1 MSDFDILVYNIYLL
15 AIFTILVKTKTIT
28 QIYRLFKLLNVALFI
43 YLIVIIVQ
51 DNIPLIDVLIKGVP
65 LILLIGIIIQT
76 EVILLLNKL
85 GLKKNSLFSNT
96 LEDNIKIEL
105 IKSIDHLSGKK
116 IGALITF
123 EKHTSMDEYIGNAFK
138 IDAPLNSELLSSIF
152 YPNTPLHDG
161 AVIIRRNK
169 IVCAG
174 AYYPPTERL
183 DIPKQ
188 LGSRHRAA
196 IGISEISD
204 SLTII
209 VSEETGNISISI
221 DGYLDLDISK
231 ESLLLYLEKHLQ
243 KKQTLL
249 ERLLH
254 RKPKEE
260 LLELHQR
267 CGFSDALG
275 LMDFL
280 DMNTPHFQ
288 ITNWISLS
296 NLSLMWKNI
305 PSALTKN

>member
-1 MSDFDILVYNIYLL
+1 MNMSNFDILVYNIYLL

-43 YLIVIIVQ
+43 YLIVVIVQ
-51 DNIPLIDVLIKGVP
+51 DNVPLIDILIKGIP
-65 LILLIGIIIQT
+65 LILLIGIIVQT
-76 EVILLLNKL
+76 EVLLILAKL
-85 GLKKNSLFSNT
+85 GLKRNSLFSNT

-123 EKHTSMDEYIGNAFK
+123 EKNTSMDEYISNAFK
-138 IDAPLNSELLSSIF
+138 IEAPLNSELLSSIF

-209 VSEETGNISISI
+209 VREESGNISVSV

-243 KKQTLL
+243 
-249 ERLLH
+249 
-254 RKPKEE
+254 
-260 LLELHQR
+260 
-267 CGFSDALG
+267 
-275 LMDFL
+275 
-280 DMNTPHFQ
+280 N
-288 ITNWISLS
+288 
-296 NLSLMWKNI
+296 
-305 PSALTKN
+305 

>member
-1 MSDFDILVYNIYLL
+1 MSNFDILVYNIYLL
-15 AIFTILVKTKTIT
+15 AIFTVLVKTKTIT

-51 DNIPLIDVLIKGVP
+51 DNVSLIDVLIKGVP
-65 LILLIGIIIQT
+65 LILLIEIIVQT

-85 GLKKNSLFSNT
+85 GLKKNPLFSNT

-123 EKHTSMDEYIGNAFK
+123 EKNTSMDEYIVNAFK

-161 AVIIRRNK
+161 AVVIRRNK

-243 KKQTLL
+243 K
-249 ERLLH
+249 
-254 RKPKEE
+254 
-260 LLELHQR
+260 
-267 CGFSDALG
+267 
-275 LMDFL
+275 
-280 DMNTPHFQ
+280 
-288 ITNWISLS
+288 
-296 NLSLMWKNI
+296 
-305 PSALTKN
+305 

>member
-1 MSDFDILVYNIYLL
+1 MSNFDLLVINIYLL

-28 QIYRLFKLLNVALFI
+28 QVYRLLKLLNVSLFI
-43 YLIVIIVQ
+43 YLIIVIFQENVTFPHAFIAVPILLLVGIIV
-51 DNIPLIDVLIKGVP
+51 
-65 LILLIGIIIQT
+65 QT
-76 EVILLLNKL
+76 EVILILNKL
-85 GLKKNSLFSNT
+85 GIKRRSLFNNS

-123 EKHTSMDEYIGNAFK
+123 EKNTSMDEFIENAFK
-138 IDAPLNSELLSSIF
+138 VGATLNSELLSSIF
-152 YPNTPLHDG
+152 YPSTPLHDG
-161 AVIIRRNK
+161 AVIIRKNQ

-209 VSEETGNISISI
+209 VSEETGNISVSV

-243 KKQTLL
+243 
-249 ERLLH
+249 
-254 RKPKEE
+254 
-260 LLELHQR
+260 
-267 CGFSDALG
+267 
-275 LMDFL
+275 
-280 DMNTPHFQ
+280 N
-288 ITNWISLS
+288 
-296 NLSLMWKNI
+296 
-305 PSALTKN
+305 

>member
-1 MSDFDILVYNIYLL
+1 MSMSNFDILVYNIYLL

-43 YLIVIIVQ
+43 YLIVVIVQ
-51 DNIPLIDVLIKGVP
+51 DNVPLIDILIKGIP
-65 LILLIGIIIQT
+65 LILLIGIIVQT
-76 EVILLLNKL
+76 EVLLILAKL
-85 GLKKNSLFSNT
+85 GLKRNSLFSNT

-123 EKHTSMDEYIGNAFK
+123 EKNTSMDEYISNAFK
-138 IDAPLNSELLSSIF
+138 IEAPLNSELLSSIF

-209 VSEETGNISISI
+209 VSEESGNISVSV

-243 KKQTLL
+243 
-249 ERLLH
+249 
-254 RKPKEE
+254 
-260 LLELHQR
+260 
-267 CGFSDALG
+267 
-275 LMDFL
+275 
-280 DMNTPHFQ
+280 N
-288 ITNWISLS
+288 
-296 NLSLMWKNI
+296 
-305 PSALTKN
+305 

>member
-1 MSDFDILVYNIYLL
+1 MKRSGIMSDFDILVYNIYLL

-123 EKHTSMDEYIGNAFK
+123 EKNTSMDEYIGNAFK
-138 IDAPLNSELLSSIF
+138 IGAPLNSELLSSIF

-243 KKQTLL
+243 
-249 ERLLH
+249 
-254 RKPKEE
+254 
-260 LLELHQR
+260 
-267 CGFSDALG
+267 
-275 LMDFL
+275 
-280 DMNTPHFQ
+280 N
-288 ITNWISLS
+288 
-296 NLSLMWKNI
+296 
-305 PSALTKN
+305 

>member
-1 MSDFDILVYNIYLL
+1 MGTAISSFDILVVNIYLL
-15 AIFTILVKTKTIT
+15 AIFTILVKTKTII
-28 QIYRLFKLLNVALFI
+28 QIYRLFKFLNVSLFI
-43 YLIVIIVQ
+43 YLIFIIIQ
-51 DNIPLIDVLIKGVP
+51 DNVALLDVLIKGIP
-65 LILLIGIIIQT
+65 LLLLIGTIVQT
-76 EVILLLNKL
+76 EVILILNKL

-123 EKHTSMDEYIGNAFK
+123 EKNTSMDEFINNAFR
-138 IDAPLNSELLSSIF
+138 IGAPLNSELLSSIF

-161 AVIIRRNK
+161 AVIIRRNN

-209 VSEETGNISISI
+209 VSEETGNISISV

-243 KKQTLL
+243 
-249 ERLLH
+249 
-254 RKPKEE
+254 
-260 LLELHQR
+260 
-267 CGFSDALG
+267 
-275 LMDFL
+275 
-280 DMNTPHFQ
+280 N
-288 ITNWISLS
+288 
-296 NLSLMWKNI
+296 
-305 PSALTKN
+305 

>member
-1 MSDFDILVYNIYLL
+1 MSNFDILVYNIYLL
-15 AIFTILVKTKTIT
+15 SIFTLLIKTKTVI

-43 YLIVIIVQ
+43 YLIVIVFQ
-51 DNIPLIDVLIKGVP
+51 DSVHVIDILIKGIP
-65 LILLIGIIIQT
+65 LLLLIGVIVQS
-76 EVILLLNKL
+76 EVLLILSKL
-85 GLKKNSLFSNT
+85 GLKRNSLFSNT

-123 EKHTSMDEYIGNAFK
+123 EKNTSMDEYISSAFK
-138 IDAPLNSELLSSIF
+138 IMAPLNSELLSSIF

-161 AVIIRRNK
+161 AVIIRKNQ

-183 DIPKQ
+183 DVPKQ

-209 VSEETGNISISI
+209 VSEESGNISVSV

-243 KKQTLL
+243 
-249 ERLLH
+249 
-254 RKPKEE
+254 
-260 LLELHQR
+260 
-267 CGFSDALG
+267 
-275 LMDFL
+275 
-280 DMNTPHFQ
+280 N
-288 ITNWISLS
+288 
-296 NLSLMWKNI
+296 
-305 PSALTKN
+305 

>member
-1 MSDFDILVYNIYLL
+1 MSNFDILVFNIYLL
-15 AIFTILVKTKTIT
+15 AIFTILVKTKTST
-28 QIYRLFKLLNVALFI
+28 QIYRLFKLLNVALFV
-43 YLIVIIVQ
+43 YLIVVFVQ
-51 DNIPLIDVLIKGVP
+51 DDRPLFDILIKGVP
-65 LILLIGIIIQT
+65 LLLLIGIIVQT
-76 EVILLLNKL
+76 EVILILNKL
-85 GLKKNSLFSNT
+85 GIKRNSLFSNT
-96 LEDNIKIEL
+96 LEDNVKIEL

-123 EKHTSMDEYIGNAFK
+123 EKNTLLDEYIVNAFK
-138 IDAPLNSELLSSIF
+138 IGAPLNSELLSSIF

-161 AVIIRRNK
+161 AVIIRRNR

-209 VSEETGNISISI
+209 VSEESGNISVSV

-243 KKQTLL
+243 
-249 ERLLH
+249 
-254 RKPKEE
+254 
-260 LLELHQR
+260 
-267 CGFSDALG
+267 
-275 LMDFL
+275 
-280 DMNTPHFQ
+280 N
-288 ITNWISLS
+288 
-296 NLSLMWKNI
+296 
-305 PSALTKN
+305 